1 MRTAND
7 FHAHAEPWACHPYEL
22 LHTLPRP
29 HSPHY
34 NNGLSQISPSLTSP
48 PIAAPSPQQAERSL
62 QIALAAAR
70 AAADNNGKDIVLL
83 DMRKIT
89 PVFDYFVIATGNS
102 RRQLHAISD
111 EIEHVLKEQLKD
123 KRMGL
128 EGYNE
133 SKWILLDYGN
143 VVIHMFDEET
153 REFYQLE
160 DFWGEAE
167 KVPLPWAEAEAP
179 AEGEQSAG

>member
-1 MRTAND
+1 MQIAHHL
-7 FHAHAEPWACHPYEL
+7 HAHARPWARHLEQPQGR
-22 LHTLPRP
+22 HTLPRQHTAP
-29 HSPHY
+29 Y
-34 NNGLSQISPSLTSP
+34 NNGLSQMSPSLTSP
-48 PIAAPSPQQAERSL
+48 PIAALSPQAERSL

-70 AAADNNGKDIVLL
+70 AAEDNNAKDIVLL

-143 VVIHMFDEET
+143 VVVHMFDQET
-153 REFYQLE
+153 REFYALE
-160 DFWGEAE
+160 DFWSEAE
-167 KVPLPWAEAEAP
+167 RVPLPWAKD
-179 AEGEQSAG
+179 EGEASAG